1 MGGSNSNHSTS
12 STSSSKRFGNVVSI
26 TVRKDDPENKNKKAG
41 IKLQQDSTG
50 KVKVK
55 NVASNGL
62 FGDTELEVGDI
73 ILSVNRKRLSDT
85 EDPDEIMK
93 WVHKYTTITVSVRK
107 ASPSS
112 SSSESSVES
121 SSVASTVASKPEK
134 KKKKKKKTKRSS
146 ASKKGQ
152 VDKTNENVTFT
163 AEKRKNIDDAGL
175 IFEIRNK
182 DQLFVKD
189 ILPTSIFAKA
199 SATSD
204 ESIKLEIGDRILCV
218 NEMNFR
224 RFADVEYAY
233 QIIRKSKVMVTLVVE
248 KQAQKLKKKKK
259 KKPPKRGSTR
269 DWDKIPKS
277 SMSSVSTISTYK
289 NDDIDDNSSIMSGS
303 VMDDNDE
310 FCIDDSKFT
319 TNSSRYDFE
328 VESDFKIER
337 YKPVKITVPKPHKFA
352 CSTTTVGLKFSMVK
366 TLANDVLNHVE
377 EDEEV
382 VCNSGRTTSWVSV
395 SKIDDD
401 SFFANTPL
409 KIAVKVI
416 SINDTNLRES
426 VIGNGQTHCVDTGL
440 AYDACL
446 KAKEFITMVVL
457 KQDETFF
464 EKSFCFDNS
473 NTNLEWK
480 Y

>member
-1 MGGSNSNHSTS
+1 MG
-12 STSSSKRFGNVVSI
+12 
-26 TVRKDDPENKNKKAG
+26 
-41 IKLQQDSTG
+41 G

-73 ILSVNRKRLSDT
+73 ILSVNRKRICDT

-93 WVHKYTTITVSVRK
+93 IVHKYTTITVSVRK
-107 ASPSS
+107 SS
-112 SSSESSVES
+112 LSSCSSESSIES
-121 SSVASTVASKPEK
+121 SSVASTVASAPE
-134 KKKKKKKTKRSS
+134 KKKKKKTKRSS
-146 ASKKGQ
+146 ASKKGEE
-152 VDKTNENVTFT
+152 KNKNVTFT
-163 AEKRKNIDDAGL
+163 AEKRKNVDHAGL
-175 IFEIRNK
+175 VFEIRNK

-189 ILPTSIFAKA
+189 ILPTSIFTKVA
-199 SATSD
+199 ATSD
-204 ESIKLEIGDRILCV
+204 ESFTLEIGDRILCV
-218 NEMNFR
+218 NDMNFR
-224 RFADVEYAY
+224 QFADVEYAY
-233 QIIRKSKVMVTLVVE
+233 RIIRKSKIMVTLVVE

-259 KKPPKRGSTR
+259 KKTKKPPKRGSTR
-269 DWDKIPKS
+269 DWDKISKS
-277 SMSSVSTISTYK
+277 SMSSNSTISTYK
-289 NDDIDDNSSIMSGS
+289 HGDIDDDNSSIMSGS

-310 FCIDDSKFT
+310 FCIDDSKFI

-366 TLANDVLNHVE
+366 TLKDDVLNDVE

-382 VCNSGRTTSWVSV
+382 VCSSGRTTSWVSI
-395 SKIDDD
+395 SRIDDD
-401 SFFANTPL
+401 SFFSNTPL
-409 KIAVKVI
+409 NIGDKVI

-457 KQDETFF
+457 KQDASYF

-473 NTNLEWK
+473 VTNLEWK